1 MCGAFT
7 HNQPL
12 TLGQFGEHH
21 GGGIP
26 RIITCGARLGGDN
39 SDTIRCKQLAER
51 DMNQVIRVDPQDHV
65 HPRWSCQQF
74 NHLGGVT
81 VIDQAGTGLDA
92 DCRAAHRA
100 APGAKM

>member
-1 MCGAFT
+1 
-7 HNQPL
+7 
-12 TLGQFGEHH
+12 
-21 GGGIP
+21 
-26 RIITCGARLGGDN
+26 
-39 SDTIRCKQLAER
+39 
-51 DMNQVIRVDPQDHV
+51 MNQVIRVDPQDHV
-65 HPRWSCQQF
+65 HPRLSCQQF